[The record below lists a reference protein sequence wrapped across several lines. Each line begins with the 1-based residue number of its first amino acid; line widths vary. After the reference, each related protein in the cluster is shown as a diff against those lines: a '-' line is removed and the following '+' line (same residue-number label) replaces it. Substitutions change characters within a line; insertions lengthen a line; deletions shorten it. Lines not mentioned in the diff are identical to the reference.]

1 MKRSTLILLLVA
13 AIAGV
18 AIYLIEKHG
27 KPRDD
32 DTADKSVPAFK
43 FNREDITGISLV
55 RGGQPAVNL
64 ENQNNK
70 WVITQPISAA
80 ADESALNSLI
90 GDLVSAR
97 VEREFLPS
105 GGDLKQYGLSEPAV
119 RLEVKLKNGETHRVE
134 LGSKD
139 QIGASAY
146 AKING
151 SQNVAIISSGLLTN
165 ADKSLN
171 DLRDRSVLGATL
183 YELSSVK
190 LVNEDGSYE
199 LEKKEG
205 EWKIKSSSD
214 SPADDAQV
222 NNLLSELGGAKA
234 AEIVS
239 ENVDDPAKYGLDK
252 SKISITARLTAGGE
266 RTVSIGSKV
275 DENYY
280 AKISDRPQLIKVDK
294 SFYDKLNT
302 ELATLRSKQFVK
314 LNRDELTK
322 VYIRNSNV
330 TLVAEK
336 KDDKWLVTEPADKKD
351 KEASTFKIFTPL
363 ETQATDV
370 LDKPTGA
377 IAAKLAK
384 PAVEVRLTDKNG
396 KTTILKISAADGED
410 VYVRVEG
417 RPEIYKVAKSLLDG
431 LNFKA
436 DDAVN

>member
-18 AIYLIEKHG
+18 AIYLIEIKPG

-55 RGGQPAVNL
+55 RGGQTVSL

-70 WVITQPISAA
+70 WVITQPINAA
-80 ADESALNSLI
+80 ADESALNSMI

-97 VEREFLPS
+97 VEREFLPP

-119 RLEVKLKNGETHRVE
+119 KLEVKLKNGETHRVE

-139 QIGASAY
+139 QIGTSAY

-190 LVNEDGSYE
+190 LFNEDGSYE

-214 SPADDAQV
+214 APADDAQV

-239 ENVDDPAKYGLDK
+239 ETIDDPAKYGLDK
-252 SKISITARLTAGGE
+252 SKISITTRLTAGGE
-266 RTVSIGSKV
+266 RSVGIGSKV

-302 ELATLRSKQFVK
+302 KLATLRSKQFVK

-322 VYIRNSNV
+322 VYIKNTNV

>member
-1 MKRSTLILLLVA
+1 MKRNTLILLLIAAVA
-13 AIAGV
+13 LV
-18 AIYLIEKHG
+18 AVYFIEVRPG
-27 KPRDD
+27 KPRDEEPE
-32 DTADKSVPAFK
+32 KSRPAFK
-43 FNREDITGISLV
+43 FNREDVTGISVV
-55 RGGQPAVNL
+55 RGGQTVNL

-70 WVITQPISAA
+70 WVITQPVSAA
-80 ADESALNSLI
+80 ADESALNSII

-97 VEREFLPS
+97 IENEFPPS

-119 RLEVKLKNGETHRVE
+119 KLEVKLKNGETHRVE
-134 LGSKD
+134 IGSKD
-139 QIGASAY
+139 QFGSSAY
-146 AKING
+146 VKIDG
-151 SQNVAIISSGLLTN
+151 SQNVAAVSSGLLTN
-165 ADKSLN
+165 ADKSLS

-183 YELSSVK
+183 YELNSVK
-190 LVNEDGSYE
+190 VVSEDGSYE

-205 EWKIKSSSD
+205 EWKIKSSAD
-214 SPADDAQV
+214 APTDDAQV
-222 NNLLSELGGAKA
+222 NNLFSELGGAKA

-239 ENVDDPAKYGLDK
+239 ENIDDPAKYGLDK
-252 SKISITARLTAGGE
+252 SKVSLTARLTAGGE

-294 SFYDKLNT
+294 AFYDKLNT
-302 ELATLRSKQFVK
+302 KLATLRSKQFVK
-314 LNRDELTK
+314 FNREELTK
-322 VYIRNSNV
+322 VYVKNSNV

-336 KDDKWLVTEPADKKD
+336 KGDKWLVTEPADKKD

-363 ETQATDV
+363 ESQATDV
-370 LDKPTGA
+370 IDKPTGA

-396 KTTILKISAADGED
+396 KTTVLKISSADGED

-417 RPEIYKVAKSLLDG
+417 RPEIYKVGKSLVDG
-431 LNFKA
+431 LSFKA